1 MHKLKPITALGAD
14 MPPRIDTIGAV
25 TITENPNKALA
36 SVAARRGGQ
45 ADALA
50 QAMKKALGLD
60 MPAPPGKSTQ
70 VAQHA
75 AFWMGPEQWMVTAA
89 HDGHELLATD
99 LKAIVGPA
107 ASVTEQTDGWC
118 CFDVTGGAGLA
129 DLFERLSPPAPPLRQ
144 MSPGD
149 ATRSTLEHLGVF
161 LWVQAQD
168 RVAVLAPRS
177 SAGSLH
183 HALITAAR
191 SIA

>member
-129 DLFERLSPPAPPLRQ
+129 DLFERLSPPAPPCARCHLV
-144 MSPGD
+144 
-149 ATRSTLEHLGVF
+149 TR
-161 LWVQAQD
+161 
-168 RVAVLAPRS
+168 P
-177 SAGSLH
+177 
-183 HALITAAR
+183 AAR
-191 SIA
+191 LNTSVSFCGFRPRTGSRCWHRVPRPDRYITR